1 MNHELLVQLQ
11 HQEST
16 AERQQQQFAFL
27 RQQCQAVMGKE
38 QKDEAVQTEVTFDVA
53 AHGHADTSY
62 NILEKHTLL
71 LEQRTGEQP
80 CRCLGEDPQQDE
92 GCEVAAVLQEEA
104 ASSRAEPAWSR
115 ELAEQLKAELSQW
128 QWKHQVTLEQ
138 ALQHMHAAAHAA
150 EELQRNQK
158 QLQTLREQLRTQEEQ
173 SQGLQHH
180 LARLQEE
187 LGATQA
193 REQQNLQQLSEAK
206 ETIQVLHQEVASN
219 RKHMAEL
226 LQQAE
231 LAQAQQEKA
240 KQEENIAAYVMQK
253 QQLHWE
259 LRKLQGSQEQCK
271 QEAHSL
277 QETLCEL
284 RSRAQYWQ
292 ELYKDSAQALAMREE
307 ELVVCKVKTL
317 HSAQALPC
325 SNSGRLQKETELLL
339 VNISQCVKEPTYS
352 NEKLRHKI
360 QWEIKQTAE
369 LLGEKEHV
377 QDTLREEDTY
387 LMVGTDEQQHKC
399 EQLKGNNFTLPAPHN
414 SAGLFPPPSCPRDRK
429 QRKTKQGLDNF

>member
-16 AERQQQQFAFL
+16 AEQQQQQFAFL

-53 AHGHADTSY
+53 AHGHADSSY

-71 LEQRTGEQP
+71 LEQVSSGTLDQTGASTQHTAGEAVPAALSQAAELGTASLDSPQRTGEQP

-92 GCEVAAVLQEEA
+92 GCEVAAVLQEKA
-104 ASSRAEPAWSR
+104 ASSRAEPAQSR

-187 LGATQA
+187 LGATHA

-226 LQQAE
+226 LQQVRDMTTLQAE

-240 KQEENIAAYVMQK
+240 KQEENIAAYVTQK

-292 ELYKDSAQALAMREE
+292 ELYKDSAQTLAMREE
-307 ELVVCKVKTL
+307 ELVVCKVKPL

-339 VNISQCVKEPTYS
+339 VNISQCVKEPTHS

-369 LLGEKEHV
+369 LLGEKE
-377 QDTLREEDTY
+377 E
-387 LMVGTDEQQHKC
+387 
-399 EQLKGNNFTLPAPHN
+399 
-414 SAGLFPPPSCPRDRK
+414 
-429 QRKTKQGLDNF
+429 